1 MVFYFTNYINLC
13 IANLKDEQFLYQLW
27 MEHFSEIINIT
38 QYAETRVPIY
48 RLVRLTIERTM
59 VNINLYKKTNKVNY
73 QSTKDE
79 RIFTKYAQ
87 FFADFFSIR
96 HSRITPSISLME
108 KCSNF
113 LKTFLNIDFVSQFAD
128 LIFNKKLHFVSLFIN
143 DMCE

>member
-38 QYAETRVPIY
+38 QYAETRIPIY

-73 QSTKDE
+73 
-79 RIFTKYAQ
+79 
-87 FFADFFSIR
+87 
-96 HSRITPSISLME
+96 
-108 KCSNF
+108 
-113 LKTFLNIDFVSQFAD
+113 
-128 LIFNKKLHFVSLFIN
+128 
-143 DMCE
+143 